1 MRDVK
6 KVAVIGG
13 GLIGM
18 SWAALFLARNLE
30 VVVVDPREALK
41 NELTEFI
48 TRAWPLLKELKLTV
62 SEEISYAK
70 YTNRISD
77 LTDIDFVQ
85 ENIPDRIEVK
95 HQLIEQLETFID
107 KDVLIA
113 SSTSSLK
120 ATDIQRV
127 AKYPNRILVAH
138 PMNPPHLIPMVEL
151 IPGKLTSENS
161 MLAAKS
167 FYEDMKRTIIS
178 VKKEVTGHVAN
189 RLTSALYRE
198 AVYMVSEGIADVED
212 IDKAITYGPGIRWS
226 LIGPHLT
233 YHLGGGAGGYKHYLE
248 HLGPTQEARW
258 KDHGTASL
266 TEELKAILIEG
277 IEKELENQDPNT
289 LIQRRDS
296 AIVELIK
303 LKQKYGL

>member
-1 MRDVK
+1 M
-6 KVAVIGG
+6 
-13 GLIGM
+13 
-18 SWAALFLARNLE
+18 
-30 VVVVDPREALK
+30 
-41 NELTEFI
+41 
-48 TRAWPLLKELKLTV
+48 
-62 SEEISYAK
+62 
-70 YTNRISD
+70 
-77 LTDIDFVQ
+77 
-85 ENIPDRIEVK
+85 
-95 HQLIEQLETFID
+95 
-107 KDVLIA
+107 LIA

-138 PMNPPHLIPMVEL
+138 PMNPPHLIPMVE
-151 IPGKLTSENS
+151 IVPGKLTSES
-161 MLAAKS
+161 TMLAAKS

-178 VKKEVTGHVAN
+178 IKKEVTGHVAN

-212 IDKAITYGPGIRWS
+212 IDKAITYGPGLRWS

-266 TEELKAILIEG
+266 TDELKAILIEG

-289 LIQRRDS
+289 LLLRRDS